1 MIIRAFSR
9 VVRFVAVL
17 ALSAGQAIATQDL
30 STSVNGSVTFSAST
44 GAVTRIT
51 VTGDRIR
58 RLIND
63 NTAFEMTN
71 DETTGDIFLRFNGGG
86 TASREQGFII
96 TEKGHTIG
104 FTLRPTNRPVEPVVI
119 TVVGV
124 PASAST
130 GSDAAPADEGD
141 FAAGVGFSDNVAL
154 SMREIARKVY
164 AENLAGQRPTGRNGR
179 IYKRV
184 RGSGWRATIR
194 IASAGSA
201 GRLVREQE
209 FYAGNVSGV
218 VVVQPQ
224 LGANQRTFVIVM
236 ELF

>member
-1 MIIRAFSR
+1 MIPQFARKVFGILL
-9 VVRFVAVL
+9 AV
-17 ALSAGQAIATQDL
+17 ALSAGQALATQDL
-30 STSVNGSVTFSAST
+30 STTVNGSVTFSAST

-63 NTAFEMTN
+63 DTSFEMTN
-71 DETTGDIFLRFNGGG
+71 DETTGDVFLRFNGGG

-119 TVVGV
+119 TVAGV
-124 PASAST
+124 PASAPS
-130 GSDAAPADEGD
+130 GDDGAASDDGD
-141 FAAGVGFSDNVAL
+141 FSAGVGFSDNVAL

-164 AENLAGQRPTGRNGR
+164 AEHLAGQRPSGRNGR
-179 IYKRV
+179 VFKRV

-194 IASAGSA
+194 VASAGAA

-209 FYAGNVSGV
+209 FYASNVSGV
-218 VVVQPQ
+218 VVIQPQ
-224 LGANQRTFVIVM
+224 LAANQRTFVIVL